1 MLSNRSAIILKSI
14 VEHYIDRAAP
24 VPSQS
29 IIHSYGLEV
38 SSATIR
44 NEVMQLEK
52 EGYIIRPHT
61 SAGSIPSDKGY
72 RFYVET
78 LNNIRLPVNQQR
90 LVGHLFHQ
98 IETRLGEWAKLTA
111 TILAYLSQNMAVVA
125 TAKAIRPVFKHL
137 ELLNLQDNTALIVL
151 VLHGARVRQQLLTFT
166 GAVSQE
172 ELSIAS
178 NKLNSLLTG
187 LTSLQIEDQK
197 LTTLSDAEKQA
208 VDAVLAIMK
217 AEDAVTYEETYM
229 EGLQFIF
236 NQPEFTGP
244 QQALTLVD
252 LIEQKNLMR
261 LIHPHAFDEPGVHVI
276 IGQENESRSIHNLS
290 VILSQYGL
298 PGEAVGCIAV
308 IGPTRM
314 HYINSIASVGYLSD
328 VLTKLIAR
336 LYGKDKL
343 PEAPQN
349 N

>member
-1 MLSNRSAIILKSI
+1 MLSHRSATILKSI
-14 VEHYIDRAAP
+14 VEHYIDRAVP

-44 NEVMQLEK
+44 NEMMQLER

-78 LNNIRLPVNQQR
+78 LSDIRLPVNQQR
-90 LVGHLFHQ
+90 MVSHLFHQ
-98 IETRLGEWAKLTA
+98 VETRLEEWARLTA
-111 TILAYLSQNMAVVA
+111 TILAHLAQNMAVVA
-125 TAKAIRPVFKHL
+125 TAKSTRSVFKHL
-137 ELLNLQDNTALIVL
+137 ELVSIQERTALMVL
-151 VLHGARVRQQLLTFT
+151 VLHGARVRQQLLTFNRDT
-166 GAVSQE
+166 SQE
-172 ELSIAS
+172 ELSTAS
-178 NKLNSLLTG
+178 NKLNGNFAG
-187 LTSLQIEDQK
+187 LMSGQIDAGK
-197 LTTLSDAEKQA
+197 LTLSDVERQA
-208 VDAVLAIMK
+208 VDTVLAIMK

-236 NQPEFTGP
+236 NKPEFSGA

-252 LIEQKNLMR
+252 LLEQKNLMR
-261 LIHPHAFDEPGVHVI
+261 LILPRELDEPGVHVI
-276 IGQENESRSIHNLS
+276 IGQENEARSIHNFS

-314 HYINSIASVGYLSD
+314 PYVRSIASVGYLSD
-328 VLTKLIAR
+328 ILTRLIAR
-336 LYGKDKL
+336 LYGKDTP
-343 PEAPQN
+343 PETMRN

>member
-1 MLSNRSAIILKSI
+1 MLSQRSATILKSI
-14 VEHYIDRAAP
+14 VERYIDQAVP

-44 NEVMQLEK
+44 NEMMQLER

-78 LNNIRLPVNQQR
+78 LNEIRLPVNQQR
-90 LVGHLFHQ
+90 MVSHLFHQ
-98 IETRLGEWAKLTA
+98 VETHLEEWVRLTA
-111 TILAYLSQNMAVVA
+111 TILAHLTQNMAVVA
-125 TAKAIRPVFKHL
+125 TAKSRKSVFKHL
-137 ELLNLQDNTALIVL
+137 ELVSIQERTALMVL
-151 VLHGARVRQQLLTFT
+151 VLHGARVRQQLLTFNQDT
-166 GAVSQE
+166 TQE
-172 ELSIAS
+172 ELSLAS
-178 NKLNSLLTG
+178 IRLNASFAG
-187 LTSLQIEDQK
+187 MTSLQIDTQK
-197 LTTLSDAEKQA
+197 LLLSDAEKQA

-217 AEDAVTYEETYM
+217 SEDAVTYEETYM

-236 NQPEFTGP
+236 NQPEFASAR
-244 QQALTLVD
+244 QALALVD
-252 LIEQKNLMR
+252 LLEQKNLMR
-261 LIHPHAFDEPGVHVI
+261 LILPRELDNPGVHVI
-276 IGQENESRSIHNLS
+276 IGQENEAESIHNLS

-314 HYINSIASVGYLSD
+314 PYIRSIASVGYLSD
-328 VLTKLIAR
+328 VLSRLIAR
-336 LYGKDKL
+336 LYGKDMP
-343 PEAPQN
+343 PETGRN

>member
-1 MLSNRSAIILKSI
+1 MLSNRSAIILKAI

-61 SAGSIPSDKGY
+61 SAGSMPSDKGY

-78 LNNIRLPVNQQR
+78 LNDVRLPVNQQR
-90 LVGHLFHQ
+90 LVSHLFHQ
-98 IETRLGEWAKLTA
+98 IETRLEEWARLTA
-111 TILAYLSQNMAVVA
+111 TILAHLSQNMAVVA
-125 TAKAIRPVFKHL
+125 TAKSIKPVFKHL
-137 ELLNLQDNTALIVL
+137 ELLNLQEKTALIVL
-151 VLHGARVRQQLLTFT
+151 VLHGARVRQQLITFDK
-166 GAVSQE
+166 AVTQE
-172 ELSIAS
+172 DLSLAS

-187 LTSLQIEDQK
+187 LTSHQIEDQK
-197 LTTLSDAEKQA
+197 LAALSDAEQKA
-208 VDAVLAIMK
+208 IDAVLAIMK
-217 AEDAVTYEETYM
+217 AEDSITYEETYM

-236 NQPEFTGP
+236 NQPEFAGA
-244 QQALTLVD
+244 QQAMRLVD
-252 LIEQKNLMR
+252 LLEQKNVMR
-261 LIHPHAFDEPGVHVI
+261 LIHPDTYDEPGVHVS
-276 IGQENESRSIHNLS
+276 IGQENESSSIRNLS
-290 VILSQYGL
+290 IILSRYGL

-314 HYINSIASVGYLSD
+314 HYVNSIASVGYLSD
-328 VLTKLIAR
+328 VLTRLIAR
-336 LYGKDKL
+336 LYGKDK
-343 PEAPQN
+343 PSQTSQN